1 MIDFIKKNIFITLIF
16 FITLFV
22 GFLTFLTFIDKSFV
36 ELNEKNLQ
44 YLLIS
49 NIVFLLFFFIFIF
62 HEIRKSIKNDIDFD
76 GLKSNKKYITFFSL
90 FTLIPSILISVFS
103 LFLFSFALERY
114 FDQKITTVVNNSYE
128 LAKDYVDEVR
138 NKIESDII
146 IIAFDINKSA
156 KFLDNNTEEFQKF
169 LNTQKLI
176 RGVDEIHVINNDKE
190 IILSTLQQNQ
200 KFIPPVD
207 RALKLVLDDDRP
219 LKIINAFENK
229 SAAIMRLSNYEDRF
243 LYIVK
248 FLDKDISKYLTE
260 SQEAVNFYY
269 TVEDKKTGI
278 QVSFALIYIIIV
290 SLLLFLSISI
300 AIRFS
305 SRFFRSI
312 NNLISASSSIGT
324 GNLEVKV
331 PELKTDKDLEI
342 LNKNFNLM
350 IDRLKSQQEKLII
363 NERHEA
369 WGNLARKLAH
379 EIKNP
384 LTPIQLTIDRLKNKY
399 SDQISEND
407 KKNFKEYLK
416 VIIKQINQIE
426 NLVNEFSDFARMPK
440 PILRNNDLVELIKDS
455 IKLLNEIDKDIDI
468 EFKSNNK
475 KILLNSDNEQLSRVF
490 FNLIKN
496 SIESIQQKSEKNPNF
511 TKKVTIEIFENHEHI
526 SIDIIDNGI
535 GFEVF
540 KNNIKDILNPYFTT
554 KKNGTGLGL
563 SIVNKII
570 SDHNG
575 KLKFIPI
582 ENGAK
587 ISINFSKNGN
597 WNINYRRQ
605 SWY

>member
-16 FITLFV
+16 IITLFV
-22 GFLTFLTFIDKSFV
+22 GFLTFLTFIDKSFIA
-36 ELNEKNLQ
+36 LNETNLQ
-44 YLLIS
+44 YLLAG

-62 HEIRKSIKNDIDFD
+62 LEIKKSIRNDIDSN

-90 FTLIPSILISVFS
+90 FTLIPSLLISIFS
-103 LFLFSFALERY
+103 LFLFSFALEKY
-114 FDQKITTVVNNSYE
+114 FDKKITTVVNNSYE
-128 LAKDYVDEVR
+128 LAKSYVNEVR

-156 KFLDNNTEEFQKF
+156 KFLDNNFNEFQRF
-169 LNTQKLI
+169 LDTQKLI
-176 RGVDEIHVINNDKE
+176 RDVDEVHIINNKKE
-190 IILSTLQQNQ
+190 IILTTLKETNVYD
-200 KFIPPVD
+200 PPVD
-207 RALKLVLDDDRP
+207 QALKLVLDDDRP

-278 QVSFALIYIIIV
+278 KISFVLIYVIIV

-312 NNLISASSSIGT
+312 NNLISASSSIGRGYLDT
-324 GNLEVKV
+324 KV

-350 IDRLKSQQEKLII
+350 TDRLKSQQEKLLI

-399 SDQISEND
+399 SDQISEKD
-407 KKNFKEYLK
+407 KENFREYLQ

-440 PILRNNDLVELIKDS
+440 PILSNNDLVQLIKDN
-455 IKLLNEIDKDIDI
+455 IKLLNELDKSIRVELKGD
-468 EFKSNNK
+468 NK
-475 KILLNSDNEQLSRVF
+475 KILLNSDNEQLNRVF

-496 SIESIQQKSEKNPNF
+496 SIESIQQKAEKNNDF
-511 TKKVTIEIFENHEHI
+511 SKKVSIEIFENKEHI
-526 SIDIIDNGI
+526 RIDIVDNGI
-535 GFEVF
+535 GFDLF

-570 SDHNG
+570 NDHNG
-575 KLKFIPI
+575 NLQFIPI
-582 ENGAK
+582 KDGAK
-587 ISINFSKNGN
+587 ITINFSKNGN
-597 WNINYRRQ
+597 
-605 SWY
+605 